1 MRTYFC
7 EQHDLDEMLSEA
19 RLSEEKARNS
29 MLDAARLAEELRAEQ
44 EPVLSS
50 YNSTF
55 SVILIHLYR

>member
-55 SVILIHLYR
+55 SVF